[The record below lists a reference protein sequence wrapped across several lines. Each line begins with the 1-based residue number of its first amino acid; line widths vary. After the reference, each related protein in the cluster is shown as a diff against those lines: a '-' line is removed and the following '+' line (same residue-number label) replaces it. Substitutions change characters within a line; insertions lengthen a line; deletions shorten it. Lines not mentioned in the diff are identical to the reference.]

1 MKRCLCTLLI
11 SSLALVV
18 NAIAGDTVLPAGTLL
33 QCTLNEPNFSTNTVL
48 VGDPVLCHLRGL
60 VEFGQPA
67 FSRGSYLVGHLEA
80 AKEPGHFVGKGYLE
94 LHFDRIGVPS
104 GDMPLDA
111 KIIAAGKYKVD
122 RVGKIH
128 GKGHAKRD
136 AVEWMLPPLWPI
148 KVVTLPARGPRPK
161 IKGETVLT
169 LRLMDDVAIPQIAQ
183 TFGPGIS
190 VPQVA
195 STSDNSHPAIATK
208 VPAPSLSAP
217 IALKAEPSVLILHS
231 GARYVTNAIRVDDNR
246 VSYTLSDGT
255 SGVVNLDD
263 IDWTKT
269 IQMNAENGAVLALS
283 ASSH

>member
-1 MKRCLCTLLI
+1 MKRCLCTLLL

-18 NAIAGDTVLPAGTLL
+18 NAIASETVLPAGTLL
-33 QCTLNEPNFSTNTVL
+33 QCTLNEPNFSTNTVS

-67 FSRGSYLVGHLEA
+67 FPRGSYLVGHLEA
-80 AKEPGHFVGKGYLE
+80 TKDPGHLVGKGYME

-136 AVEWMLPPLWPI
+136 FAEWMLPPLWPI
-148 KVVTLPARGPRPK
+148 KVMTLPARGPRPK

-183 TFGPGIS
+183 AP
-190 VPQVA
+190 
-195 STSDNSHPAIATK
+195 K
-208 VPAPSLSAP
+208 VPPPSLSAP
-217 IALKAEPSVLILHS
+217 IPLKAAQSVLILHS
-231 GARYVTNAIRVDDNR
+231 GARYVTSAIRVDHNR
-246 VSYTLSDGT
+246 VSYALSDGT
-255 SGVVNLDD
+255 FGVVNLDD

-269 IQMNAENGAVLALS
+269 VQMNAENGAVLALS
-283 ASSH
+283 ASPQ